1 MNSEQMNKIIELI
14 NSPNQED
21 LYMSSILDQLDTGKN
36 AYISPQL
43 YKWMKIFSL
52 KDMFQVSSKIA
63 ESVSKSLDLDIISD
77 FDNYMDTHPE
87 EKNMLM
93 GDISD
98 MIKDAAIEKYVDIID
113 KNKEYTFD
121 DEEIQSE
128 VLDYLHKHK
137 YKVIQ
142 QDNKIKIL

>member
-1 MNSEQMNKIIELI
+1 
-14 NSPNQED
+14 
-21 LYMSSILDQLDTGKN
+21 
-36 AYISPQL
+36 
-43 YKWMKIFSL
+43 
-52 KDMFQVSSKIA
+52 MFQVSSKIA

-77 FDNYMDTHPE
+77 FDIYMYTHPE

>member
-14 NSPNQED
+14 NSPNQEE
-21 LYMSSILDQLDTGKN
+21 LYMSSILDQLDIGEQS
-36 AYISPQL
+36 YISPQL

-87 EKNMLM
+87 
-93 GDISD
+93 
-98 MIKDAAIEKYVDIID
+98 
-113 KNKEYTFD
+113 
-121 DEEIQSE
+121 
-128 VLDYLHKHK
+128 
-137 YKVIQ
+137 
-142 QDNKIKIL
+142 

>member
-14 NSPNQED
+14 NSPNQEE
-21 LYMSSILDQLDTGKN
+21 LYMSSILDQLDIGEQS
-36 AYISPQL
+36 YISPQL

>member
-1 MNSEQMNKIIELI
+1 
-14 NSPNQED
+14 
-21 LYMSSILDQLDTGKN
+21 
-36 AYISPQL
+36 
-43 YKWMKIFSL
+43 
-52 KDMFQVSSKIA
+52 MFQVSSKIA

>member
-1 MNSEQMNKIIELI
+1 
-14 NSPNQED
+14 
-21 LYMSSILDQLDTGKN
+21 
-36 AYISPQL
+36 
-43 YKWMKIFSL
+43 MKIFSL

-63 ESVSKSLDLDIISD
+63 ESVSNSLDLEIISD

>member
-1 MNSEQMNKIIELI
+1 
-14 NSPNQED
+14 
-21 LYMSSILDQLDTGKN
+21 
-36 AYISPQL
+36 
-43 YKWMKIFSL
+43 MKIFSL